1 MIKTKGAREITQ
13 RKCAELIP
21 YENNPRENDKA
32 VDAVAA
38 SIREFGFNVPI
49 VIDKDDIIVAGHT
62 RLKAA
67 EKLGLEDV
75 PTIKV
80 GDLTDEEVR
89 AFRLAD
95 NKTAELAG
103 WDFAML
109 DTDLTMKQ
117 AIIWVK
123 NHFVFGRQD
132 YHWQHEPC
140 LYGWKE
146 GAAHYFIDDRTYTT
160 VIEDSRPDINKM
172 SKAEMQALL
181 EDIYSDKVSTTV
193 LHEKKPSASELH
205 PTMKPVPLIARLIK
219 NSSRPGETVLDTF
232 GGSGTTL
239 VACEQLG
246 RRCQMME
253 LDPHYAD
260 VIIDRWEKFTGKKAK
275 KKQNT

>member
-1 MIKTKGAREITQ
+1 MPKKEFEEFLTSAFE
-13 RKCAELIP
+13 
-21 YENNPRENDKA
+21 A
-32 VDAVAA
+32 V
-38 SIREFGFNVPI
+38 
-49 VIDKDDIIVAGHT
+49 
-62 RLKAA
+62 A
-67 EKLGLEDV
+67 EKLKPGAAFYVWHAGTNTREFVNAADRAGLTTKEF
-75 PTIKV
+75 
-80 GDLTDEEVR
+80 L
-89 AFRLAD
+89 
-95 NKTAELAG
+95 
-103 WDFAML
+103 
-109 DTDLTMKQ
+109 
-117 AIIWVK
+117 IWVK
-123 NHFVFGRQD
+123 NVFTFGRQD

-146 GAAHYFIDDRTYTT
+146 GAAHYFVDDRKQAT

-205 PTMKPVPLIARLIK
+205 PTMKPVQLIARLIK

-239 VACEQLG
+239 IACEQLG

-275 KKQNT
+275 KI